1 MAVGGNPV
9 IATAALGLIPT
20 IQGVRGNIGSQ
31 LAGSAVMAETSRA
44 GQSIG
49 SKLGSSITSTLK
61 SGLKIGGVVTGA
73 IAGLTLK
80 GGINRSL
87 GIEDARA
94 MMSGLGHDTESVEK
108 IMGNALAAVEG
119 TAFGLDAAA
128 TSAAGAVAAGIKPGE
143 QLEQTMKTVANVA
156 AGAKAP
162 MEEIGGIFN
171 TVAAVGTAYTGDI
184 NMIAQRGIPIWQSL
198 GDQLGKTQDEVKK
211 MASKGEID
219 FATFEAAA
227 RDASGGVATAM
238 GDTTRGSIANML
250 TSFSK
255 LGADLVTRFLP
266 LVKAGATGIQSVVQA
281 VTKKLG
287 PILDAVFGSF
297 TPSATAGVESFFAG
311 LVSWIE
317 AFDPQPVI
325 NFFGEI
331 QGGIRAF
338 GAAWVA
344 NDGDITSS
352 GFPGFM
358 ERVAYIAR
366 STFDEL
372 KGGITAF
379 GAAWKYNDGEITS
392 SGFPG
397 FMERAGYMARQLWD
411 SMKQL
416 DFSSFSG
423 FLDSLGGVGKLDM
436 SGLGGSLS
444 SMGGSLLQVASASPA
459 LLASG
464 LELLGKAMG
473 FLADHSDTVVKLLP
487 VLIAGFAA
495 YKVAQQGVTAATTA
509 QRAADIATLPTQI
522 LRNVTSFASAIAR
535 NQATLA
541 EIRLTA
547 ATNANAAT
555 TARAT
560 VAERARTIATKA
572 GAIASKAA
580 AVAARLLGA
589 AIRFATGPIGLIIT
603 GVTLLAA
610 GLVYFFTKTETGQ
623 KLWTRIWGAIK
634 NAAGAVVDW
643 FMNTALPYLQ
653 AAWDGIAAGALWLYN
668 SAILPAW
675 NGIKSAIAVVGDW
688 ITGTLW
694 PALQT
699 AWSAIGTAVMWLWQ
713 NVMQPAWQGIK
724 TVIAVVVTAVLLYID
739 MLKFYFQNVIA
750 PVALWLWK
758 NVITPVWNGIK
769 TVIGAVAGWIVNTAW
784 PLIKRAWDAIAGAAM
799 WLWNNALKP
808 AWDGIK
814 AAISAVVNW
823 LIAAA
828 WPIIQRVI
836 GWIGKYFAALK
847 ATLGLYWSAIK
858 WSINAVVSWFQNT
871 AWPLISKVIGW
882 LKMSFEGWK
891 LIAQTVW
898 KAVKTAVNTVVAW
911 FRDTAWPIVSNVIEK
926 LKSGFNTMRDS
937 IKNAWNFIKDKVI
950 APVANW
956 FRDTIKP
963 MFDRVTGGVKDAF
976 TSLRDSV
983 KKSWEKIRDTAKAPI
998 KFVVQDIIR
1007 DGIVKKYNTVAG
1019 TFGVGKIDEN
1029 KFTVG
1034 WSSGGYTGPGSKY
1047 TPAGIV
1053 HADEYVIRKESQNDL
1068 RRNAPGLLDSLNK
1081 YGAKALGYAS
1091 GGLVKL
1097 RMPFAG
1103 SYPRGDG
1110 FGARGGR
1117 HKGVDW
1123 PMPSGAILKAVGAGH
1138 VRHTRNAAAG
1148 NKLEL
1153 VLGNGLVAGYHH
1165 LSSYIAKAGSSVG
1178 RGADVAR
1185 VGSTGRSS
1193 GPHLHFSLKRDGKYV
1208 DPLPYLGG
1216 GGEAGSGGG
1225 GGMLNPF
1232 AGLWDSL
1239 KSKVRDGVGDS
1250 PLGDMLFE
1258 VPQKLIGGA
1267 VDWASK
1273 KISELGD
1280 WGMEQIDG
1288 AVQGVKSTRWLPVA
1302 TQALQMEGEF
1312 SQSNLS
1318 SLMRRMNQE
1327 SGFNPR
1333 AINSWDSNA
1342 KAGTPSKGLMQVIGP
1357 TFRAYARPGYD
1368 KDIWDPLSNIL
1379 ASIRYARSRYGSP
1392 ARGWN
1397 RKGGYA
1403 DGGWT
1408 GPGSKY
1414 TPAGVVHADEFVV
1427 QKSSRRSIES
1437 ARPGLL
1443 DALNRYG
1450 ARALAGYASGGL
1462 VGYAAG
1468 GKVSP
1473 TAKIGSSKVTV
1484 ILDGLLGTEK
1494 QVKTAAGK
1502 LADGIAKTFQDR
1514 FKANQKQTVDRLS
1527 DSLKA
1532 LKNQAS
1538 QLNKTVNAK
1547 TSSAKKSTVNRL
1559 SDDLAALKKRAKGLD
1574 PKKQAKQYKSL
1585 QKQIESTQSALTKA
1599 RRGDYSAA
1607 ASATAAKLKDVQKQI
1622 ASTEAALKA
1631 ARRGNT
1637 SAAATKAADAFFT
1650 KYASSAT
1657 AKLQSL
1663 AKQSDT
1669 LTKKLKDA
1677 RTALTEATKVR
1688 DDYASSLTEKFAG
1701 GYALS
1706 AESATTGIETIIR
1719 GFKNS
1724 AATVKTFTAQLGEL
1738 RSKGLSSGLID
1749 QIAQLGAADGSKV
1762 AKNLLTGSDSQIKA
1776 ITKQYNALNSASSK
1790 SGTILGQQM
1799 HQAGVDSAR
1808 GLVRGLESQLKSVE
1822 KASENLANKVI
1833 STVRKTL
1840 KIKSPSRVTEADGEF
1855 IGLGYLNGI
1864 VGMVPAVQSALA
1876 SLVTPPDL
1884 AGLRDVGR
1892 ADIRPQAPS
1901 VPVSAYA
1908 GADAAERP
1916 AIQINGGVHGYTAE
1930 DVARE
1935 IEKRQKRR
1943 MALYA

>member
-9 IATAALGLIPT
+9 IATAAIGLIPT

-31 LAGSAVMAETSRA
+31 LAGSAVMSETSRA

-49 SKLGSSITSTLK
+49 SKLGQSITSTLK

-94 MMSGLGHDTESVEK
+94 MMSGLGHDTKSVEK
-108 IMGNALAAVEG
+108 IMGNALASVEG

-184 NMIAQRGIPIWQSL
+184 NMIAQRGIPIWQAL
-198 GDQLGKTQDEVKK
+198 GDQLGKSQDEVKK

-219 FATFEAAA
+219 FATFEQAA
-227 RDASGGVATAM
+227 RQAAGGVATAM

-255 LGADLVTRFLP
+255 LGADVVTRFLP
-266 LVKAGATGIQSVVQA
+266 MVKAGATGIQSVVQA
-281 VTKKLG
+281 VTAKLG
-287 PILDAVFGSF
+287 PVLDHLFAGF
-297 TPSATAGVESFFAG
+297 TPAATAGVEGFFAG
-311 LVSWIE
+311 IVSWIGKI
-317 AFDPQPVI
+317 DPQVI
-325 NFFGEI
+325 IDFLT
-331 QGGIRAF
+331 R
-338 GAAWVA
+338 V
-344 NDGDITSS
+344 GDIGKTVF
-352 GFPGFM
+352 G
-358 ERVAYIAR
+358 
-366 STFDEL
+366 EL

-379 GAAWKYNDGEITS
+379 GAAWEYNDGEITS
-392 SGFPG
+392 NGFPG

-423 FLDSLGGVGKLDM
+423 FLNSLGGLGSKGVD
-436 SGLGGSLS
+436 GLGGAFS
-444 SMGGSLLQVASASPA
+444 SIGGSLAQMAQASPT

-464 LELLGKAMG
+464 LELLGSAMG

-487 VLIAGFAA
+487 YLVAGFAA

-560 VAERARTIATKA
+560 LAERARTIATKA

-580 AVAARLLGA
+580 AVATRLLGA

-634 NAAGAVVDW
+634 NAASAVVDW

-675 NGIKSAIAVVGDW
+675 NGIKTAIAVVGEW
-688 ITGTLW
+688 VTGTLW
-694 PALQT
+694 PALQK
-699 AWSAIGTAVMWLWQ
+699 AWSAIGSAAMWLWQ
-713 NVMQPAWQGIK
+713 SVIQPAWQGIK
-724 TVIAVVVTAVLLYID
+724 TVIAVVVTGVLLYID
-739 MLKFYFQNVIA
+739 LLKFYFQNVIA
-750 PVALWLWK
+750 PVAMWLWK

-784 PLIKRAWDAIAGAAM
+784 PLIKRAWDAIAAAAL
-799 WLWNNALKP
+799 WLWTNALKP
-808 AWDGIK
+808 AWAGIRV
-814 AAISAVVNW
+814 AISAVVSW
-823 LIAAA
+823 LT
-828 WPIIQRVI
+828 R
-836 GWIGKYFAALK
+836 
-847 ATLGLYWSAIK
+847 
-858 WSINAVVSWFQNT
+858 T
-871 AWPLISKVIGW
+871 AWPFIKRVWDAIASSVTWLYRSVIKPVWSSIQGAIKVVVDWLKGWAWTAIQYVIGYF
-882 LKMSFEGWK
+882 KASFLGWK
-891 LIAQTVW
+891 IVAETVW

-911 FRDTAWPIVSNVIEK
+911 FRDKAWPIASNVIDK

-963 MFDRVTGGVKDAF
+963 MFDRVTDGVKDAF
-976 TSLRDSV
+976 TGLRDSV

-1019 TFGVGKIDEN
+1019 TFGVGKIDEK

-1068 RRNAPGLLDSLNK
+1068 RRKAPGLLDALNQH
-1081 YGAKALGYAS
+1081 GAKALGYAG

-1097 RMPFAG
+1097 RMPFSG
-1103 SYPRGDG
+1103 SYPRGEG

-1117 HKGVDW
+1117 HKGIDW

-1165 LSSYIAKAGSSVG
+1165 LSSYISKAGSSVG

-1208 DPLPYLGG
+1208 DPMPYLGG
-1216 GGEAGSGGG
+1216 GGEAGDGSG

-1239 KSKVRDGVGDS
+1239 KSKVREGVGDS

-1302 TQALQMEGEF
+1302 TQALQMEGAF
-1312 SQSNLS
+1312 SQGNLS

-1333 AINSWDSNA
+1333 AINNWDSNA
-1342 KAGTPSKGLMQVIGP
+1342 KAGTPSKGLMQVIDP

-1379 ASIRYARSRYGSP
+1379 ASIRYARARYGSP
-1392 ARGWN
+1392 AAGWN

-1414 TPAGVVHADEFVV
+1414 QPAGVVHADEFVV

-1443 DALNRYG
+1443 DALNRHG

-1473 TAKIGSSKVTV
+1473 NAKIGSSKVTV

-1502 LADGIAKTFQDR
+1502 LADGITKTFQDR
-1514 FKANQKQTVDRLS
+1514 FKANQKQTVDRLA

-1538 QLNKTVNAK
+1538 QLNKTMSAK

-1559 SDDLAALKKRAKGLD
+1559 SDDLAALKKRAKALD

-1622 ASTEAALKA
+1622 ASTEAALKQ

-1650 KYASSAT
+1650 KYASSAS
-1657 AKLQSL
+1657 AKLQNL

-1677 RTALTEATKVR
+1677 RAALTEATKVR

-1701 GYALS
+1701 GYGLT

-1724 AATVKTFTAQLGEL
+1724 AATVKTFTAQLGDL
-1738 RSKGLSSGLID
+1738 KSRGLSGGLID

-1776 ITKQYNALNSASSK
+1776 ITKQYNALNSASTK

-1808 GLVRGLESQLKSVE
+1808 GLVRGLESQLSNVE
-1822 KASENLANKVI
+1822 KASEKLANKVV
-1833 STVRKTL
+1833 STVRRVL
-1840 KIKSPSRVTEADGEF
+1840 KIKSPSRVTKADGGF
-1855 IGLGYLNGI
+1855 IGLGYRDGI
-1864 VGMVPAVQSALA
+1864 EEMIPAVQS
-1876 SLVTPPDL
+1876 SLEAMVTPPDL
-1884 AGLRDVGR
+1884 SALRDAGR
-1892 ADIRPQAPS
+1892 AGIRPN
-1901 VPVSAYA
+1901 VSAVTAVA
-1908 GADAAERP
+1908 GAPADGAERP
-1916 AIQINGGVHGYTAE
+1916 AIQINGGVHGFTAE

-1935 IEKRQKRR
+1935 IEKRQKRQ

>member
-9 IATAALGLIPT
+9 IATAAIGLIPT

-31 LAGSAVMAETSRA
+31 LAGSAVMSETSRA

-49 SKLGSSITSTLK
+49 SKLGSTITSSLK

-108 IMGNALAAVEG
+108 IMGNALASVEG

-184 NMIAQRGIPIWQSL
+184 NMIAQRGIPIWQAL
-198 GDQLGKTQDEVKK
+198 GDQLGKSQDEVKK

-219 FATFEAAA
+219 FATFEEAA
-227 RDASGGVATAM
+227 RQAAGGVATAM

-255 LGADLVTRFLP
+255 LGADVVTRFLP
-266 LVKAGATGIQSVVQA
+266 MVKAGATGIQSVIQA

-287 PILDAVFGSF
+287 PILDHLFAGF
-297 TPSATAGVESFFAG
+297 TPAATAGVEGFFAG
-311 LVSWIE
+311 IVSWIE
-317 AFDPQPVI
+317 KIDPQIVI
-325 NFFGEI
+325 DFLT
-331 QGGIRAF
+331 R
-338 GAAWVA
+338 V
-344 NDGDITSS
+344 GDI
-352 GFPGFM
+352 GKNVFG
-358 ERVAYIAR
+358 
-366 STFDEL
+366 EL

-379 GAAWKYNDGEITS
+379 GAAWEYNDGEITS

-411 SMKQL
+411 SIKQL

-473 FLADHSDTVVKLLP
+473 FLAEHSDTVVKLLP
-487 VLIAGFAA
+487 VLVAGFAA
-495 YKVAQQGVTAATTA
+495 YKVATQGVTAATTA

-522 LRNVTSFASAIAR
+522 LRNVTSLASAVAR
-535 NQATLA
+535 NQATMA

-555 TARAT
+555 TTRAT
-560 VAERARTIATKA
+560 IAERARTIATKA
-572 GAIASKAA
+572 GAIASKTA
-580 AVAARLLGA
+580 AVATRLLGA

-603 GVTLLAA
+603 GITLLVA
-610 GLVYFFTKTETGQ
+610 GLVWFFTKTETGKAIWQ
-623 KLWTRIWGAIK
+623 ATWTAIK

-643 FMNTALPYLQ
+643 FTGTALPYLQ

-668 SAILPAW
+668 SAIIPAW
-675 NGIKSAIAVVGDW
+675 NGIKAAIAVVGDW
-688 ITGTLW
+688 VTGTLW

-699 AWSAIGTAVMWLWQ
+699 AWSAIGAAAMWLWQ

-724 TVIAVVVTAVLLYID
+724 TVIAVVVTAVLVYID
-739 MLKFYFQNVIA
+739 LLKYYFNNVIA
-750 PVALWLWK
+750 PVALWLYN
-758 NVITPVWNGIK
+758 NVMVPVWNGIK
-769 TVIGAVAGWIVNTAW
+769 AVIGAVAGWIVGTAW
-784 PLIKRAWDAIAGAAM
+784 PLIKRAWDAIAGAAL

-808 AWDGIK
+808 AWNGIK
-814 AAISAVVNW
+814 SVIKTVVDW

-836 GWIGKYFAALK
+836 GWIGKSFGALK
-847 ATLGLYWSAIK
+847 ITIGIYWNAIK
-858 WSINAVVSWFQNT
+858 WSISTVVQWFQNT
-871 AWPLISKVIGW
+871 AWPIVKKVIGW

-911 FRDTAWPIVSNVIEK
+911 FRDTAWPIVSNVIGK

-937 IKNAWNFIKDKVI
+937 IKASWKFIQDKVI

-1019 TFGVGKIDEN
+1019 TFGVGTIDEK

-1034 WSSGGYTGPGSKY
+1034 WSSGGYTGPGAKY

-1068 RRNAPGLLDSLNK
+1068 ARRAPGFLDSLNRH
-1081 YGAKALGYAS
+1081 GARALGYAS

-1117 HKGVDW
+1117 HKGIDW

-1138 VRHTRNAAAG
+1138 IRHTRNANAG

-1165 LSSYIAKAGSSVG
+1165 LSQYIAKAGSSVG

-1185 VGSTGRSS
+1185 VGSTGLSS
-1193 GPHLHFSLKRDGKYV
+1193 GPHLHFSLKKDGRYV
-1208 DPLPYLGG
+1208 DPAPYLGA

-1232 AGLWDSL
+1232 AGLWKSL
-1239 KSKVRDGVGDS
+1239 KEKTRKGVGDS

-1288 AVQGVKSTRWLPVA
+1288 AANTVRAARWTPVA
-1302 TQALQMEGEF
+1302 IQALRMENEYTR
-1312 SQSNLS
+1312 SNLN
-1318 SLMRRMNQE
+1318 SLLRRMEQE

-1333 AINSWDSNA
+1333 AINDWDSNA
-1342 KAGTPSKGLMQVIGP
+1342 RRGTPSKGLMQVIGP

-1462 VGYAAG
+1462 VGYAGG

-1473 TAKIGSSKVTV
+1473 NAKIGSSKVTV

-1502 LADGIAKTFQDR
+1502 LADGITKTFQDR
-1514 FKANQKQTVDRLS
+1514 FKANQKQTVNRLS

-1538 QLNKTVNAK
+1538 QLSKTVSAK

-1622 ASTEAALKA
+1622 ASTEAALKQ

-1657 AKLQSL
+1657 TKLQNL

-1669 LTKKLKDA
+1669 LTAKLKNA
-1677 RTALTEATKVR
+1677 KAALTEATKVR

-1701 GYALS
+1701 GYALT

-1724 AATVKTFTAQLGEL
+1724 AATVKTFTGQLSEL
-1738 RSKGLSSGLID
+1738 QSKGLSKGLID

-1762 AKNLLTGSDSQIKA
+1762 AKNLLSGSDSQIKA
-1776 ITKQYNALNSASSK
+1776 ITKQYNALNSASTK

-1799 HQAGVDSAR
+1799 HQAGVDSAK
-1808 GLVRGLESQLKSVE
+1808 GLVRGLESQLKNVE
-1822 KASENLANKVI
+1822 RASENLANKVI
-1833 STVRKTL
+1833 FTVRSKL
-1840 KIKSPSRVTEADGEF
+1840 KIKSPSRVMQSLGGFTGEGF
-1855 IGLGYLNGI
+1855 QVG
-1864 VGMVPAVQSALA
+1864 VEGMVPAVQRSLE

-1892 ADIRPQAPS
+1892 ADVRPQVPQ

-1916 AIQINGGVHGYTAE
+1916 AIQINGGVHGYSAE

-1935 IEKRQKRR
+1935 IEKRQKRQ